1 MTRTMLN
8 QKNKILE
15 WHKGR
20 INWFKR
26 KTGISDYGLLWY
38 TFFKGVLI
46 GAVIILLTGCG
57 TLPAVVGTSASTYE
71 SYKTITFVKGGVDLS
86 LAANGEK
93 TIDDR
98 VLSKITGYDCKIRRV
113 LDEGIEAVCQELKI
127 KSINPNI
134 DNKDKK

>member
-1 MTRTMLN
+1 M
-8 QKNKILE
+8 I
-15 WHKGR
+15 
-20 INWFKR
+20 
-26 KTGISDYGLLWY
+26 
-38 TFFKGVLI
+38 I

-57 TLPAVVGTSASTYE
+57 TLPAVVGTSATTYE

-86 LAANGEK
+86 LAASGEK

-127 KSINPNI
+127 KSVNPNI

>member
-1 MTRTMLN
+1 MTQTTN

-26 KTGISDYGLLWY
+26 KTGISDYGLLRY
-38 TFFKGVLI
+38 TFFKGVII

-86 LAANGEK
+86 LAASGEK
-93 TIDDR
+93 TTDDR
-98 VLSKITGYDCKIRRV
+98 ILSKITGYDCKIRRV

>member
-1 MTRTMLN
+1 MTQATN

-20 INWFKR
+20 VNWFQK
-26 KTGISDYGLLWY
+26 KTGISNYGMLWY
-38 TFFKGVLI
+38 SFIKGVII
-46 GAVIILLTGCG
+46 GIVIMLLTGCG

-86 LAANGEK
+86 LAASGEK

-98 VLSKITGYDCKIRRV
+98 MLSKITGYDCKVSRV
-113 LDEGIEAVCQELKI
+113 LKGEGIEAICQKFDI
-127 KSINPNI
+127 KSVNPNI
-134 DNKDKK
+134 DNTDKK

>member
-1 MTRTMLN
+1 M
-8 QKNKILE
+8 KNILK

-20 INWFKR
+20 IDWFKR

-57 TLPAVVGTSASTYE
+57 TIPAVVGTSATTYE

>member
-1 MTRTMLN
+1 MTRITILISSLLLLN
-8 QKNKILE
+8 
-15 WHKGR
+15 
-20 INWFKR
+20 
-26 KTGISDYGLLWY
+26 
-38 TFFKGVLI
+38 
-46 GAVIILLTGCG
+46 ACG

-113 LDEGIEAVCQELKI
+113 LKDGLEAICQEVEYNQKHPVL
-127 KSINPNI
+127 
-134 DNKDKK
+134 DNGEKK

>member
-20 INWFKR
+20 IAWFKS

-38 TFFKGVLI
+38 TFFKGVII

-86 LAANGEK
+86 LAASGEK
-93 TIDDR
+93 TTDDR
-98 VLSKITGYDCKIRRV
+98 ILSKITGYDCKIRRV
-113 LDEGIEAVCQELKI
+113 LDEGIEAVCQQLKI
-127 KSINPNI
+127 KSVNPNI

>member
-1 MTRTMLN
+1 MTQATN

-20 INWFKR
+20 INWFKS

-57 TLPAVVGTSASTYE
+57 TLPAVVGTSASGYE
-71 SYKTITFVKGGVDLS
+71 TYKTITFVKGGVDLS

-93 TIDDR
+93 TTDDR
-98 VLSKITGYDCKIRRV
+98 ILSKITGYDCKIRRV
-113 LDEGIEAVCQELKI
+113 LDEGIEAVCQQLNI

>member
-1 MTRTMLN
+1 M
-8 QKNKILE
+8 NKILE

-20 INWFKR
+20 IAWFKS

-38 TFFKGVLI
+38 TFFKGVII

-57 TLPAVVGTSASTYE
+57 TIPAVVGTSATTYE

-86 LAANGEK
+86 LAASGEK

-113 LDEGIEAVCQELKI
+113 LDEGIEAVCQQLKI
-127 KSINPNI
+127 KSVNPNI

>member
-1 MTRTMLN
+1 MTQTTN

>member
-1 MTRTMLN
+1 MFKFTRL
-8 QKNKILE
+8 
-15 WHKGR
+15 
-20 INWFKR
+20 NWFKR

-71 SYKTITFVKGGVDLS
+71 SYKTITFVKCGVDLS

>member
-1 MTRTMLN
+1 MTRITTILISSLLLLN
-8 QKNKILE
+8 
-15 WHKGR
+15 
-20 INWFKR
+20 
-26 KTGISDYGLLWY
+26 
-38 TFFKGVLI
+38 
-46 GAVIILLTGCG
+46 ACG

>member
-1 MTRTMLN
+1 M
-8 QKNKILE
+8 KIIE

-20 INWFKR
+20 VAWFKR

-38 TFFKGVLI
+38 TFIKGVII
-46 GAVIILLTGCG
+46 GAVIMLLTGCG
-57 TLPAVVGTSASTYE
+57 TAPAWLATSTGSYSQYKVTSLVKTGTDLALSAADLPTTNDWA
-71 SYKTITFVKGGVDLS
+71 
-86 LAANGEK
+86 
-93 TIDDR
+93 
-98 VLSKITGYDCKIRRV
+98 LSKITGYDCKIRRV

>member
-1 MTRTMLN
+1 MTQTTN

-20 INWFKR
+20 IAWFKR

-57 TLPAVVGTSASTYE
+57 TIPAVVGTSATTYE

-98 VLSKITGYDCKIRRV
+98 MLSKITGYDCKVSRV
-113 LDEGIEAVCQELKI
+113 LKGEGIEAICQKFDI
-127 KSINPNI
+127 KSVNPNI
-134 DNKDKK
+134 DNTDKK

>member
-1 MTRTMLN
+1 MTQATN